1 MLPCSARLSSQ
12 GCADFFHVACYHPAH
27 RLAGWGHIQATGI
40 NSTWFWGLWPT
51 ALPEDLLGASHST
64 RSVKYLESGM
74 ASVSK
79 NKIFQTAP
87 LSFSN
92 IQIFSIIHESGLSVN
107 PYCFTPLFR
116 GRVILEMR
124 RPEFVGFWYCHSL
137 AMWPGESYLMSL
149 SLSSL
154 IPPME
159 LRIFAKLMGR
169 LWEIYSMVP
178 GAYLW

>member
-1 MLPCSARLSSQ
+1 MLPCSVKLSSQ

-27 RLAGWGHIQATGI
+27 RIAGWGHIQAISI

-116 GRVILEMR
+116 GSVILEMR
-124 RPEFVGFWYCHSL
+124 ETWVCWILVLPLTSYVTWGKLLNVSEPQFPYPSNGAENFCR
-137 AMWPGESYLMSL
+137 ADGEIMRDL
-149 SLSSL
+149 
-154 IPPME
+154 
-159 LRIFAKLMGR
+159 
-169 LWEIYSMVP
+169 
-178 GAYLW
+178 